1 MRGLLARLRSFWSAQ
16 RGRDRLDAEM
26 DEEMR
31 FHLEMEAQRL
41 ERGGLAPAEARRR
54 ARLAFGSVDSV
65 KEAGRDVRGITW
77 AHGLSLDLR
86 LGWRMLVKYPGLAVV
101 GGLAMAFAIGIGA
114 VSFELLAQVFSPRLP
129 LPGGERLVG
138 LLLWDPAKA
147 EPERRAL
154 HALSVWR
161 EELAT
166 VEELGAF
173 RAVEV
178 NLISGAGTGV
188 PLEAARMSA
197 AGFRVAGVPPLL
209 GRVLVESDDRPGAA
223 PVVVLGHDVWQRHF
237 AGDPGVVGR
246 AVRLGS
252 RPVTVVGVMPKG
264 FAFPVAHGLWLPLG
278 LEPAHHGPLEGPR
291 VHVFGRLARGASL
304 AEARAEVAGV
314 GVAAAAASPLTR
326 EPLRPQ
332 VLPYARSIL
341 AADFGEID
349 LASLA
354 AMLRTS
360 LNVPLVLFLAL
371 VCGNVALLVFARAAT
386 REREIAVRS
395 ALGASRGRIVAQ
407 FFVEAL
413 VLGALAAVVGLAA
426 ASFTLRWG
434 VEVMRGELLGGAALP
449 FWFESGLSAGTVA
462 YAALLTV
469 IAAGIAGVLPG
480 LKVTRGLAAR
490 LRQAAAGGGGFRFGG
505 VWTAAIVAQ
514 IAVTVPMP
522 VMLLTTGYEKRLIEA
537 VDVGLPDEEL
547 LAVRLE
553 MSTPDGSDE
562 GEAPPATQRRLSA
575 LLLELERRVAA
586 EPGVAGVT
594 FANRLPRTYHPYVLV
609 EVDAGGAAPR
619 DRRSPGGY
627 RISDVAAAP
636 DFFATLEVPVL
647 AGRDFREED
656 AGRPVVIVNESFVE
670 RVLGGRNPLGRRVRY
685 TGTGEDGEPRDPA
698 REPWHEIVGVVR
710 DLGTSYADFDPRIA
724 ALYRPTAAAE
734 SRPVR
739 MAIHVRGDAA
749 EFAPRLR
756 ALAAA
761 VDLDLRLLDV
771 LRFDRLS
778 DSEVRFYE
786 FWFTVLIAGTGL
798 ALLLSL
804 AGLYAVM
811 AFTVA
816 QRTREIAVRVALGA
830 DRRRVVGATFA
841 RPLLQLALGVL
852 AGGAVLGVLLS
863 SDGAPSA
870 KQVAAL
876 AGYLAALGAV
886 LLLAAVVPTRRALR
900 VEPAE
905 ALREEG

>member
-1 MRGLLARLRSFWSAQ
+1 MRGLLTRLRSFWTAQ
-16 RGRDRLDAEM
+16 RRRDRLDAEM
-26 DEEMR
+26 EEEMR
-31 FHLEMEAQRL
+31 FHLELEAQRL
-41 ERGGLAPAEARRR
+41 ERGGLPPAEARRR
-54 ARLAFGSVDSV
+54 ARLAFGSVDST
-65 KEAGRDVRGITW
+65 KEAGRDVLGVTW
-77 AHGLSLDLR
+77 VHGLSLDLR
-86 LGWRMLVKYPGLAVV
+86 LGWRMLVKHPALAVV
-101 GGLAMAFAIGIGA
+101 GGLAMAFAIGVGA
-114 VSFELLAQVFSPRLP
+114 ASFELLTQVFSPRLP
-129 LPGGERLVG
+129 LPGGERIVG
-138 LLLWDPAKA
+138 LRLWDVAEA
-147 EPERRAL
+147 EPERRTL
-154 HALSVWR
+154 HDLAVWR

-166 VEELGAF
+166 VEDLGAF
-173 RAVEV
+173 RTVEV
-178 NLISGAGTGV
+178 NLISRSGIGV
-188 PLEAARMSA
+188 PIEAAGMSA

-209 GRVLVESDDRPGAA
+209 GRVLVESDDRPGAP

-237 AGDPGVVGR
+237 AGDPDVVGR
-246 AVRLGS
+246 GVRLGA
-252 RPVTVVGVMPKG
+252 RTATVVGVMPAG
-264 FAFPVAHGLWLPLG
+264 FAFPVAHTLWLPLG

-304 AEARAEVAGV
+304 EEARAEL
-314 GVAAAAASPLTR
+314 AALGQRASADSPDTHQR
-326 EPLRPQ
+326 LRPQ
-332 VLPYARSIL
+332 VLPYARSIH

-354 AMLRTS
+354 AILRTS
-360 LNVPLVLFLAL
+360 LNTPLVLFLVL

-386 REREIAVRS
+386 REGEIAVRS

-407 FFVEAL
+407 FFAEAL

-426 ASFTLRWG
+426 ASLALRWG
-434 VEVMRGELLGGAALP
+434 VEVMRNAVLGGAPLP

-490 LRQAAAGGGGFRFGG
+490 LRQVAAGGGGFRFGG
-505 VWTAAIVAQ
+505 VWTVAIVAQ

-522 VMLLTTGYEKRLIEA
+522 VLVLAIGAEKRMIEA
-537 VDVGLPDEEL
+537 VDPGLADEEL

-553 MSTPDGSDE
+553 MGGPDESAE
-562 GEAPPATQRRLSA
+562 PAAAAGAEERFAAA
-575 LLLELERRVAA
+575 LLGLERRVAA

-594 FANRLPRTYHPYVLV
+594 FADRLPRMDHPYDLV
-609 EVDAGGAAPR
+609 EVDGGGAPLDPR
-619 DRRSPGGY
+619 WRNPRWPGGY
-627 RISDVAAAP
+627 RISHVAVAP

-656 AGRPVVIVNESFVE
+656 AGRPVVIVNQPFVE

-685 TGTGEDGEPRDPA
+685 TGTGEGGEPR
-698 REPWHEIVGVVR
+698 PWHEIVGVVR
-710 DLGTSYADFDPRIA
+710 DLGAHYGDGDPRIA
-724 ALYRPTAAAE
+724 ALYHPTAVGAT
-734 SRPVR
+734 RPVR

-749 EFAPRLR
+749 AFAPRLR

-761 VDLDLRLLDV
+761 VDLDLRLRDV
-771 LRFDRLS
+771 LRFDRVI
-778 DSEVRFYE
+778 DSGVRFYE
-786 FWFTVLIAGTGL
+786 FWITVLVAATGL

-811 AFTVA
+811 AFTVS

-830 DRRRVVGATFA
+830 DRRRVVGVTFA

-852 AGGAVLGVLLS
+852 AGGALLGLMLRS
-863 SDGAPSA
+863 EGATSP
-870 KQVAAL
+870 KQLAAL

-900 VEPAE
+900 VEPSQ
-905 ALREEG
+905 ALREDS

>member
-1 MRGLLARLRSFWSAQ
+1 MRGLLARLRSFWTAQ

-26 DEEMR
+26 EEEMR

-41 ERGGLAPAEARRR
+41 ERGGLDAAEARRR
-54 ARLAFGSVDSV
+54 ARLAFGSVDAT
-65 KEAGRDVRGITW
+65 KEAGRDVRGLTW
-77 AHGLSLDLR
+77 VHGLSLDLR

-101 GGLAMAFAIGIGA
+101 GGLAMAFAIGVGA
-114 VSFELLAQVFSPRLP
+114 ASFELLTQVFSPRLA
-129 LPGGERLVG
+129 LPGGERIVG
-138 LLLWDPAKA
+138 LRLWDATAA

-154 HALSVWR
+154 HDFAVWR
-161 EELAT
+161 QELEA
-166 VEELGAF
+166 VEDLGAF
-173 RAVEV
+173 RTVEV
-178 NLISGAGTGV
+178 NLLTGEGTGV
-188 PLEAARMSA
+188 PVEAARMSA

-209 GRVLVESDDRPGAA
+209 GRFLLESDDRPGAP

-237 AGDPGVVGR
+237 AGDPAVVGR
-246 AVRLGS
+246 AVRLGAQ
-252 RPVTVVGVMPKG
+252 PATVVGVMPEG
-264 FAFPVAHGLWLPLG
+264 FAFPVAHSLWLPFG
-278 LEPAHHGPLEGPR
+278 LEPAHHGPREGPR
-291 VHVFGRLARGASL
+291 IHVFGRLARGASL
-304 AEARAEVAGV
+304 AEARAELAVLGEV
-314 GVAAAAASPLTR
+314 VAAGSPRTHER
-326 EPLRPQ
+326 LRPQ

-360 LNVPLVLFLAL
+360 LNTPLVLFLVL

-386 REREIAVRS
+386 REGEIAVRS

-407 FFVEAL
+407 FFAEAL
-413 VLGALAAVVGLAA
+413 VLGAVAAVVGLAA
-426 ASFTLRWG
+426 ASLTLRWG
-434 VEVMRGELLGGAALP
+434 VEVMRNEVLGGMRLP

-469 IAAGIAGVLPG
+469 LGAAIAGALPG

-505 VWTAAIVAQ
+505 VWTAVIVAQ

-522 VMLLTTGYEKRLIEA
+522 VMLLAVGNEKRMIEA
-537 VDVGLPDEEL
+537 VDAGLADEEF

-553 MSTPDGSDE
+553 MSGPDEE
-562 GEAPPATQRRLSA
+562 GEAATGGRERLA
-575 LLLELERRVAA
+575 AALLELERRVAA
-586 EPGVAGVT
+586 EPDVAGVT
-594 FANRLPRTYHPYVLV
+594 FADRLPRLYHPGDLV
-609 EVDAGGAAPR
+609 EIDGGGAAPR
-619 DRRSPGGY
+619 HPRWPGGY
-627 RISDVAAAP
+627 RISHVAAAP

-656 AGRPVVIVNESFVE
+656 AGQPVVIVNDSFVE
-670 RVLGGRNPLGRRVRY
+670 RVLGGRSPLGRRVRY
-685 TGTGEDGEPRDPA
+685 TGIGEDGEPRDPA
-698 REPWHEIVGVVR
+698 VEPWHEIVGVVR
-710 DLGTSYADFDPRIA
+710 DLGTHYADGDPKVA
-724 ALYRPTAAAE
+724 ALYHPTAPGEA
-734 SRPVR
+734 SPVR

-749 EFAPRLR
+749 GFAPRLR
-756 ALAAA
+756 SHVAA
-761 VDLDLRLLDV
+761 VDPDLRLHDV
-771 LRFDRLS
+771 LRFDRVI
-778 DSEVRFYE
+778 DGTVRFYE
-786 FWFTVLIAGTGL
+786 FWFTVLVAATGL

-804 AGLYAVM
+804 AGLYSVM

-830 DRRRVVGATFA
+830 DRRRIVGATFA

-852 AGGAVLGVLLS
+852 AGGAVLALLLS
-863 SDGAPSA
+863 SEGAISP
-870 KQVAAL
+870 KQMAVL
-876 AGYLAALGAV
+876 AGYLAALGVV